1 MRFAL
6 AATALAVSGSAAL
19 AEKPKPKLTKKKTVQ
34 TAAAKGFWKILVQ
47 PNAKWVLKEET
58 SYDPTLKPSTI
69 TVETYD
75 VRKVGAADVARLRWT
90 LIQPDGTQS
99 DVGDN
104 ENGRYTQVAVT
115 PAGLYILWAAQ
126 DDAKVAKMLE
136 GKPSRSDPPK
146 PYEGTKLNEGRYL
159 YVNDD
164 GTVCLGQGP
173 EPGAGDCPDTCDGTM
188 CLSPTKGVIQLIGNW
203 APGVTVYNAE

>member
-1 MRFAL
+1 MRKVWPGLVIAL
-6 AATALAVSGSAAL
+6 FLASSAL
-19 AEKPKPKLTKKKTVQ
+19 AEKPKRTKKKTVQ
-34 TAAAKGFWKILVQ
+34 SAAAKGFWKILVQ
-47 PNAKWVLKEET
+47 PHAKWVLEEQT

-75 VRKVGAADVARLRWT
+75 VRKVGAAEVARLRWT
-90 LIQPDGTQS
+90 LIRADGTKT

-104 ENGRYTQVAVT
+104 ANGRYTQVAVT
-115 PAGLYILWAAQ
+115 PAGLYILWAEQ
-126 DDAKVAKMLE
+126 DDAKVAKMLQ

-159 YVNDD
+159 QVNDD

-173 EPGAGDCPDTCDGTM
+173 EPGAGECPDTCDGTL
-188 CLSPTKGVIQLIGNW
+188 CLSPTRGVIELVGNW
-203 APGVTVYNAE
+203 APGVTDYEAP